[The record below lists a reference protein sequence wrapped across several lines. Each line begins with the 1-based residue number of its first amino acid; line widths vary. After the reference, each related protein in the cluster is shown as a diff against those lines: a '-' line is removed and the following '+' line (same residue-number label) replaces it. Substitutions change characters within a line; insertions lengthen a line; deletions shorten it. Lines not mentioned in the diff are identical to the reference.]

1 MKRKFEKGITLIALV
16 ITIIILVIIAGV
28 SINLLLGNKG
38 IIEKAKYASNETT
51 KEAAKEAM
59 NLKITNIQ
67 ISSYTENQELPN
79 LQYLADKLC
88 EDNDMEYVLTQ
99 SKANASLD
107 KIDVTN
113 LSSIYTKLKEYPYE
127 FEINSS
133 LQLASIDG
141 IKVANNTT
149 EEIESLKNQIKLLEE
164 KNKKLTEEIE
174 NYSNLNIELYDQ
186 QNSSYKAWSGASH
199 NLTLSSELEKGKYI
213 IILNGSR
220 SNQSNGNIT
229 SGTLIFSEENAIE
242 LSNHEYNDSII
253 SNDGAQLLM
262 LSKSYL
268 LDVSENITI
277 NSTFTANY
285 AMNMNFLMTILK
297 IN

>member
-28 SINLLLGNKG
+28 SINLLFGQYG
-38 IIEKAKYASNETT
+38 VVTKAKYASNETT

-141 IKVANNTT
+141 VKVADNNSDGTVTLTQSQYDSILNRLATLENNSNNTSVNENYSTEEQVIGTWIDGKTLYKKTYTGSLTIPNNTT
-149 EEIESLKNQIKLLEE
+149 EK
-164 KNKKLTEEIE
+164 TYTYDE
-174 NYSNLNIELYDQ
+174 NISSLNIDTFMSDVSYFGNGVGMNCFGSPRVLLQIVKDGNFYYYQ
-186 QNSSYKAWSGASH
+186 AASSNTDW
-199 NLTLSSELEKGKYI
+199 KYI
-213 IILNGSR
+213 I
-220 SNQSNGNIT
+220 NIYYT
-229 SGTLIFSEENAIE
+229 KKDT
-242 LSNHEYNDSII
+242 
-253 SNDGAQLLM
+253 
-262 LSKSYL
+262 
-268 LDVSENITI
+268 
-277 NSTFTANY
+277 
-285 AMNMNFLMTILK
+285 
-297 IN
+297 

>member
-141 IKVANNTT
+141 VKIADNNNDDGTVTLTQSQYDSILNRLTTLENNSNSTNTNETYST
-149 EEIESLKNQIKLLEE
+149 EEQVIGTWIDGKPLYRKVIREQITDSGNKEYFLSQNVPDAESFIIESA
-164 KNKKLTEEIE
+164 
-174 NYSNLNIELYDQ
+174 SVFS
-186 QNSSYKAWSGASH
+186 NSSYTGDVLVVSSSNASTTKYDVAFTSF
-199 NLTLSSELEKGKYI
+199 NLKTGRIWLVRGDSSP
-213 IILNGSR
+213 
-220 SNQSNGNIT
+220 
-229 SGTLIFSEENAIE
+229 
-242 LSNHEYNDSII
+242 
-253 SNDGAQLLM
+253 
-262 LSKSYL
+262 SYL
-268 LDVSENITI
+268 QLIVRYTKTTD
-277 NSTFTANY
+277 
-285 AMNMNFLMTILK
+285 
-297 IN
+297 